1 VRDHFDL
8 VIIGTG
14 SGNTIL
20 DERFEDWDVAIVER
34 DEFGGTCLNR
44 GCIPTKMLVVPADLA
59 TEARHAPALGV
70 DARVDGVRWR
80 DIRDR
85 VFGRIDPIAVDGRR
99 YREGQRHVTV
109 LAGDA
114 RFTGDKRLTV
124 VDPRGRER
132 TVTAGRFVI
141 AAGARPELPAI
152 GGIDEVPFHTSDT
165 IMRIDEVPER
175 LVIVGGGFIAVE
187 LAHVF
192 GSFGSQVTIVTRG
205 DSLLSGHDP
214 EVRSL
219 LTRLMSERF
228 AVHLGARVQVA
239 STFRESILLA
249 VEHADGRISKVEGD
263 VLLVATG
270 RRPNGD
276 QLAVERTGVRLDADG
291 FVQTD
296 ATLETAVP
304 GIFAL
309 GDVRSPDMLKH
320 VANHEAR
327 VVQHNLLHPGE
338 PIRIEESVV
347 PHAVFG
353 HPQVASVGITEE
365 EALRGGHDVLVG
377 RARYGDTAYGWA
389 LEDETSFCKVVVDR
403 ATRRLLGAH
412 IIGTEASLLVQ
423 QLVQGMVFGL
433 TVEQLA
439 RGQMY
444 IHPALSEVVEQA
456 LLDVPPS

>member
-1 VRDHFDL
+1 

-20 DERFEDWDVAIVER
+20 DERFEGWKVAIVER

-70 DARVDGVRWR
+70 DTRLDGVQWR

-85 VFGRIDPIAVDGRR
+85 VFGRIDPIAADGRR
-99 YREGQRHVTV
+99 YRESQRHVTV
-109 LAGDA
+109 LAGEA
-114 RFTGDKRLTV
+114 RFTGDKELTV
-124 VDPRGRER
+124 AEPSGRER
-132 TVTAGRFVI
+132 TVTADRFVL

-152 GGIDEVPFHTSDT
+152 GGIAEVPFHTSDT
-165 IMRIDEVPER
+165 VMRIDEVPER
-175 LVIVGGGFIAVE
+175 LVVIGGGFIAAE

-192 GSFGSQVTIVTRG
+192 GSFGSRVTIVTRG
-205 DSLLSGHDP
+205 DALLSGHDP
-214 EVRSL
+214 EVKSL
-219 LTRLMSERF
+219 LTQLMSERF
-228 AVHLGARVQVA
+228 TLHLRSSVQVA
-239 STFRESILLA
+239 STFRDSILLA
-249 VEHADGRISKVEGD
+249 VEHEDGSISKVEGD
-263 VLLVATG
+263 LLLVATG

-276 QLAVERTGVRLDADG
+276 LLQVEKAGVRLDRDG
-291 FVQTD
+291 FVETD

-309 GDVRSPDMLKH
+309 GDIRSRHMLKH

-327 VVQHNLLHPGE
+327 VVQHNLLHPTD
-338 PIRIEESVV
+338 PVRVEESVI
-347 PHAVFG
+347 PHAVFC
-353 HPQVASVGITEE
+353 HPQVASVGITEA
-365 EALRGGHDVLVG
+365 EAIGSGHDVLVG
-377 RARYGDTAYGWA
+377 RAHYGDTAYGWA
-389 LEDETSFCKVVVDR
+389 LEDTSSFCKVVVDR
-403 ATRRLLGAH
+403 STRRLLGAH

-423 QLVQGMVFGL
+423 QLVQGMAFGL
-433 TVEQLA
+433 TVEQLS

-456 LLDVPPS
+456 LLDVPAS